1 MSSHP
6 FENPELNGVYFV
18 NGPGILRQKDGPVHP
33 FDGHG
38 VFVCMFGCFRVC
50 VQCAR
55 VRACVLACVRMGTGA
70 NISGGEYDSCLTEP
84 HGRVD
89 PAL

>member
-38 VFVCMFGCFRVC
+38 VFVCMFVCFRV
-50 VQCAR
+50 
-55 VRACVLACVRMGTGA
+55 CVLACVRACKRACAWARAPTFPVVNMIPT
-70 NISGGEYDSCLTEP
+70 
-84 HGRVD
+84 
-89 PAL
+89 